1 MILGT
6 PTGVEMI
13 GLMQPFA
20 MSLAYQEWTL
30 IAQVDDSLFSFEMNL
45 EFNFFLIK
53 SFFFFFFII
62 LIDANIT

>member
-45 EFNFFLIK
+45 VQLFSHQIFL
-53 SFFFFFFII
+53 
-62 LIDANIT
+62 LLLYNID

>member
-45 EFNFFLIK
+45 VQLFSHPIFL
-53 SFFFFFFII
+53 
-62 LIDANIT
+62 LLYNID